1 MKRVLLIFCCFCFL
15 LLAQSSFAVSF
26 GVKLGFNT
34 TSQDFTFTQF
44 GNLGKLNKTGAEFGV
59 FLEFPLV
66 TTFSISTEIRYL
78 QKGEQFDYFSWGGN
92 LTSPDQTSLGRL
104 SYVSFIALAK
114 LKIPIS
120 SFNLYG
126 LIGPRFDFK
135 TGPKE
140 VVGFEI
146 LTDSYNSPIAG
157 SVIGAGMEF
166 KLGGVGWFL
175 VEGYYGFDW
184 KKLFDSSQLVID
196 SQTVGFLIGLRT

>member
-1 MKRVLLIFCCFCFL
+1 MKKTLLIFCCFCFL

-34 TSQDFTFTQF
+34 TSQDFSFKQF
-44 GNLGKLNKTGAEFGV
+44 RDLGKLNKTGAEFGV

-66 TTFSISTEIRYL
+66 STFSFTTEIRYL
-78 QKGEQFDYFSWGGN
+78 QKGEQFDYFN
-92 LTSPDQTSLGRL
+92 LPNPDPSVDARL

-114 LKIPIS
+114 LRIPIGGL
-120 SFNLYG
+120 NLYG
-126 LIGPRFDFK
+126 LMGPRFDFK
-135 TGPKE
+135 VGPKE

-146 LTDSYNSPIAG
+146 YTDSYQSPIAG
-157 SVIGAGMEF
+157 SIIGAGMEF
-166 KLGGVGWFL
+166 KLGGLGWFL

-184 KKLFDSSQLVID
+184 KKLYDSADLVID

>member
-1 MKRVLLIFCCFCFL
+1 MKRALLIFCCLCFL

-34 TSQDFTFTQF
+34 SSQDFNFTQL
-44 GNLGKLNKTGAEFGV
+44 GNLLKLNRTGAEFGV